1 MEPLPSV
8 LPANPPVVPATPL
21 PSTAAG
27 AIPSG
32 VNQVACL
39 VFLLLNWLLEAPRSM
54 EELQAL
60 YQQHP
65 WCART
70 PSDDTIRLYINTLKA
85 LGCQVQRPT
94 KHTKKRYVLQ
104 AHPFT
109 FPLFEAQEEA
119 VIELLRP
126 LETFE
131 LPEAMATLKFLN
143 NLLQYAGVSPE
154 TTERFRNRLQL
165 PHLQDTLSMV
175 AQLERAE
182 AGACPLF
189 KVTYQAHAKQSKR
202 QWVLWPLAVVA
213 EAGRFYLM
221 ALEVAGA
228 DTASPT
234 IPQERL
240 LRLDR
245 LLALAPLAAVPGQ
258 QPALQQAKQQFE
270 ATVPLLELK
279 LRSCVLNNF
288 RGFGLPGER
297 WHTVEEPMEGAN
309 HSQGTPAAWQYS
321 HYQVQT
327 PFRFLLIQ
335 RVLASGVEILEASP
349 SLFKEE
355 LCQWLTG
362 MLGRYTASSFTPA
375 ERPEV
380 PLPALAK
387 RGPSSHAALV
397 TPPPA
402 PHWATTQSV
411 GALQQQEQEV
421 PRG

>member
-1 MEPLPSV
+1 
-8 LPANPPVVPATPL
+8 
-21 PSTAAG
+21 
-27 AIPSG
+27 
-32 VNQVACL
+32 VACL